1 MPGRIDVTFFPF
13 VKGRPKMTKPQT
25 KMEQADSLNRDILQA
40 FDDLFGLHPG
50 FRPVHAK
57 GILLSGAFTPSAA
70 VGALTKAP
78 HVNRPS
84 IRVVARFSDFAGVP
98 TVPDYDA
105 EGASPRG
112 IAIRFYLEEH
122 VHTDIIAH
130 SVDGF
135 PTRTAEEFLQFLRA
149 IHASGP
155 GAPKPTPVESF
166 LGSRPA
172 ALSFVQAPKP
182 IPTSFANESF
192 YSVSA
197 YKFTNSAGVSKF
209 GRYRVVPQDGNQY
222 LEPSAAAKKS
232 PNFLFDELKD
242 RIVSRSVKMRVVVQV
257 ASDGEVVDD
266 STVHW
271 PEQRPLL
278 EFGTIELNS
287 LVPEGDVAQRQ
298 IIFDPIPRVDGIEP
312 SGDPLLDPRAS
323 IYLVSGHRRRAAT
336 A

>member
-1 MPGRIDVTFFPF
+1 
-13 VKGRPKMTKPQT
+13 MTKPQT
-25 KMEQADSLNRDILQA
+25 KMEQADPLSRDLLQA

-57 GILLSGAFTPSAA
+57 GILLSGVFTPSAA

-78 HVNRPS
+78 HVSRPS
-84 IRVVARFSDFAGVP
+84 IRVSARFSDFAGVP

-112 IAIRFYLEEH
+112 IVIRFYLEEH

-149 IHASGP
+149 IHASSP
-155 GAPKPTPVESF
+155 GAPKPTPIESF
-166 LGSRPA
+166 LSSRPA
-172 ALSFVQAPKP
+172 ALAFVQAPKP
-182 IPTSFANESF
+182 VPTSFAKESF

-209 GRYRVVPQDGNQY
+209 GRYRVIPQDGNLY
-222 LEPSAAAKKS
+222 LELSAAAKKG
-232 PNFLFDELKD
+232 PNFLFEEIKD
-242 RIVSRSVKMRVVVQV
+242 RIASGTVKMRVVVQV
-257 ASDGEVVDD
+257 ASDGDVVDD

-271 PEQRPLL
+271 PDQRPLL
-278 EFGTIELNS
+278 EFGTIELND

-323 IYLVSGHRRRAAT
+323 LYLVSGHRRRAAGV
-336 A
+336 

>member
-1 MPGRIDVTFFPF
+1 
-13 VKGRPKMTKPQT
+13 MTKPQT
-25 KMEQADSLNRDILQA
+25 KMEQADPLSRDLLQA

-57 GILLSGAFTPSAA
+57 GILLSGVFTPSAA

-78 HVNRPS
+78 HVSRPS
-84 IRVVARFSDFAGVP
+84 IRVSARFSDFAGVP

-149 IHASGP
+149 IHASSP
-155 GAPKPTPVESF
+155 GAPKPTPIESF
-166 LGSRPA
+166 LSSRPA
-172 ALSFVQAPKP
+172 ALAFVQAPKP
-182 IPTSFANESF
+182 VPTSFAKESF

-209 GRYRVVPQDGNQY
+209 GRYRVIPQDGNLY
-222 LEPSAAAKKS
+222 LELSAAAKKG
-232 PNFLFDELKD
+232 PNFLFEEIKD
-242 RIVSRSVKMRVVVQV
+242 RIASGTVKMRVVVQV
-257 ASDGEVVDD
+257 ASDGDVVDD

-271 PEQRPLL
+271 PDQRPLL
-278 EFGTIELNS
+278 EFGTIELND

-323 IYLVSGHRRRAAT
+323 LYLVSGHRRRAAGV
-336 A
+336 

>member
-1 MPGRIDVTFFPF
+1 
-13 VKGRPKMTKPQT
+13 
-25 KMEQADSLNRDILQA
+25 MEQADPLSRDLLQA

-57 GILLSGAFTPSAA
+57 GILLSGVFTPSAA

-78 HVNRPS
+78 HVSRPS
-84 IRVVARFSDFAGVP
+84 IRVSARFSDFAGVP

-112 IAIRFYLEEH
+112 IAIRFYLEER

-149 IHASGP
+149 IHASSP
-155 GAPKPTPVESF
+155 GAPKPTPIESF
-166 LGSRPA
+166 LSSRPA
-172 ALSFVQAPKP
+172 ALAFVQAPKP
-182 IPTSFANESF
+182 VPTSFAKESF

-209 GRYRVVPQDGNQY
+209 GRYRVIPQDGNLY
-222 LEPSAAAKKS
+222 LELSAAAKKG
-232 PNFLFDELKD
+232 PNFLFEEIKD
-242 RIVSRSVKMRVVVQV
+242 RIASGTVKMRVVVQV
-257 ASDGEVVDD
+257 ASDGDVVDD

-271 PEQRPLL
+271 PDQRPLL
-278 EFGTIELNS
+278 EFGTIELND

-312 SGDPLLDPRAS
+312 SGDPLLDPRDS
-323 IYLVSGHRRRAAT
+323 RYLVS
-336 A
+336 

>member
-1 MPGRIDVTFFPF
+1 
-13 VKGRPKMTKPQT
+13 MTKPQT
-25 KMEQADSLNRDILQA
+25 KMEQADPLSRDLLQA

-57 GILLSGAFTPSAA
+57 GILLSGVFTPSAA

-78 HVNRPS
+78 HVSRPS
-84 IRVVARFSDFAGVP
+84 IRVSARFSDFAGVP

-112 IAIRFYLEEH
+112 IAIRFYLEER

-149 IHASGP
+149 IHASSP
-155 GAPKPTPVESF
+155 GAPKPTPIESF
-166 LGSRPA
+166 LSSRPA
-172 ALSFVQAPKP
+172 ALAFVQAPKP
-182 IPTSFANESF
+182 VPTSFAKESF

-209 GRYRVVPQDGNQY
+209 GRYRVIPQDGNLY
-222 LEPSAAAKKS
+222 LELSAAAKKG
-232 PNFLFDELKD
+232 PNFLFEEIKD
-242 RIVSRSVKMRVVVQV
+242 RIASGTVKMRVVVQV
-257 ASDGEVVDD
+257 ASDGDVVDD

-271 PEQRPLL
+271 PDQRPLL
-278 EFGTIELNS
+278 EFGTIELND

-323 IYLVSGHRRRAAT
+323 LYLVSGHRRRAAG

>member
-1 MPGRIDVTFFPF
+1 
-13 VKGRPKMTKPQT
+13 
-25 KMEQADSLNRDILQA
+25 MEQADPLSRDLLQA

-57 GILLSGAFTPSAA
+57 GILLSGVFTPSAA

-78 HVNRPS
+78 HVSRPS
-84 IRVVARFSDFAGVP
+84 IRVSARFSDFAGVP

-112 IAIRFYLEEH
+112 IVIRFYLEEH

-149 IHASGP
+149 IHASSP
-155 GAPKPTPVESF
+155 GAPKPTPIESF
-166 LGSRPA
+166 LSSRPA
-172 ALSFVQAPKP
+172 ALAFVQAPKP
-182 IPTSFANESF
+182 VPTSFAKESF

-209 GRYRVVPQDGNQY
+209 GRYRVIPQDGNLY
-222 LEPSAAAKKS
+222 LELSAAAKKG
-232 PNFLFDELKD
+232 PNFLFEEIKD
-242 RIVSRSVKMRVVVQV
+242 RIASGTVKMRVVVQV
-257 ASDGEVVDD
+257 ASDGDVVDD

-271 PEQRPLL
+271 PDQRPLL
-278 EFGTIELNS
+278 EFGTIELND

-323 IYLVSGHRRRAAT
+323 LYLVSGHRRRAAGV
-336 A
+336 